1 MTYFMSLM
9 TDFASYAGDM
19 ALARAGDNIKDVILL
34 LQDYTEKVFQQSS
47 DNQMKESTNKFHL
60 QIQLM

>member
-9 TDFASYAGDM
+9 IDFASYASDK

-34 LQDYTEKVFQQSS
+34 LQDYTEKVFQQFF
-47 DNQMKESTNKFHL
+47 DNRMKESTDKFHL

>member
-19 ALARAGDNIKDVILL
+19 ALARTGDNIKDVILL
-34 LQDYTEKVFQQSS
+34 LQDYTEKVFQ
-47 DNQMKESTNKFHL
+47 
-60 QIQLM
+60 